1 MTTQTLDLYEEYI
14 DGHMAGARF
23 NLTPNMLILRFMV
36 SDFRAE

>member
-1 MTTQTLDLYEEYI
+1 MTTQTLDVFIEYI

-23 NLTPNMLILRFMV
+23 NLNPNTLILRFMV